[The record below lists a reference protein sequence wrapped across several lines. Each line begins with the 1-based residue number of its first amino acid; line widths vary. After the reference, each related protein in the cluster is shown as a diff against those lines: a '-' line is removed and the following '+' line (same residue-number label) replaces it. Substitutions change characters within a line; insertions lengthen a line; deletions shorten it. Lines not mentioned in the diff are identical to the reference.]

1 MQILK
6 LFFFLSDISSII
18 TICFS
23 CHVFVICIDFYH
35 FFPRLYDSRIC
46 SFYLLLFVLHFPSL
60 YIIIIKC
67 FLLRCYDLIS
77 CILYCCSTY
86 SSFHRFIGNVTSVTC
101 VVPLLMSFSWYL
113 RCRCDQVLE
122 KTFFLFTCAICTKFT
137 FSFVSIPSFE
147 LWFFN
152 LFRHFSSILND
163 SY

>member
-6 LFFFLSDISSII
+6 LFFFLSDISSFI

-101 VVPLLMSFSWYL
+101 VVPLLMSFSCYL
-113 RCRCDQVLE
+113 RCQCDQVLE
-122 KTFFLFTCAICTKFT
+122 KTFSYSRVQFAQNSLLVLFQFQVLSFG
-137 FSFVSIPSFE
+137 FST
-147 LWFFN
+147 
-152 LFRHFSSILND
+152 SSVI
-163 SY
+163 SARF